1 MIRARTTCLALLFAA
16 PLLAQQP
23 PLPEP
28 TNGVISGR
36 SAILAWPATLRADGY
51 PGQYLPLTGCEL
63 HLAAWTEPEKHTIH
77 PCGAW
82 FVPPNGRYYEWLEQH
97 DTISTTY
104 SQLLATGMGE
114 QGQRSTYSMVPAGYI
129 ALRDGHG
136 LGDDVV
142 VRYIHLT
149 RMWRGF
155 IRTELG
161 STAATP
167 MRMQQGAVIGVVF
180 DRKSNDAI
188 AFIRKVE
195 LPAAKTVRVVAEKPK
210 SGTAAV
216 FVELKPPRV
225 ARTGPVSLALQ
236 IGERS
241 YPPDAIVDGYRVY
254 AIWYGVEGRSAKL
267 VATHP
272 TLLYDGPEIALRA
285 GAMSTVRG
293 ELKSKPSLKVS
304 VTLDGKATLP
314 EMSISLRRPGSPGN
328 IRSEPITARAPLLIN
343 ALEPESYRVILHAPP
358 WRFTRNVD
366 LSDGADMSVQW
377 QLAPLAINGTV
388 RVGKTPTHARVT
400 FMNEGDEWIE
410 TLTDDAGVYATTLWL
425 PRDYIVRVHA
435 DGQKAPFSELIA
447 VDDSGTFDFNLP
459 DTHYTARVRSAKDGL
474 PISGA
479 TVAIRNTWQ
488 SAQHGQENVVQREM
502 TDEHGEAVLPPLRN
516 GTVEVTAEAK
526 GFQRSEN
533 LTVPIDGADTRA
545 LDLTLTPEEATHSLQ
560 LLLPDD
566 TPAANAEFL
575 ATDNGGN
582 LSLWRGSTDAGGN
595 VELPKLPAGSLL
607 LVRHPRAA
615 SALRVCRGD
624 EADQSA
630 WRLGAPQE
638 VVTLRIDRRDTAHAA
653 RLAMWF
659 ESIPVRGIAL
669 SFLTWSSAATERDGL
684 WTARNLPQ
692 APLRVLAWQKTDPYA
707 IASGAFDAL
716 ATVSPWPLPPLFVV
730 HALE

>member
-1 MIRARTTCLALLFAA
+1 MTRLRTTLLALLFAV
-16 PLLAQQP
+16 PLLAQRP

-28 TNGVISGR
+28 KNGVINGR
-36 SAILAWPATLRADGY
+36 PALLDWPATLRADGR
-51 PGQYLPLTGCEL
+51 PGAYLPIAGCEV
-63 HLAAWTEPEKHTIH
+63 HVARWDEPEKRTLY

-82 FVPPNGRYYEWLEQH
+82 FAPPNGRYYQWLEQH
-97 DTISTTY
+97 DTISATY
-104 SQLLATGMGE
+104 TQLLVTGNGE
-114 QGQRSTYSMVPAGYI
+114 RGQPSTYSMVPAGFI
-129 ALRDGHG
+129 ALREGHG

-161 STAATP
+161 STASTP
-167 MRMQQGAVIGVVF
+167 VRMQQGAVIGAMF

-210 SGTAAV
+210 SGTASV

-225 ARTGPVSLALQ
+225 AHSEPVSLALQ
-236 IGERS
+236 IGDRS

-293 ELKSKPSLKVS
+293 ELKSKPSLKIS
-304 VTLDGKATLP
+304 ITLDGKPSLP
-314 EMSISLRRPGSPGN
+314 PMSIDVRRPGTKDYV
-328 IRSEPITARAPLLIN
+328 RRQAITAGEPLRID
-343 ALEPESYRVILHAPP
+343 ALDPEPYRVILNIPP
-358 WRFTRNVD
+358 WKFARNVD
-366 LSDGADMSVQW
+366 LSDGADAAVEW
-377 QLAPLAINGTV
+377 QLAPLAISGTV
-388 RVGKTPTHARVT
+388 HVGKTPTHARVT

-410 TLTDDAGVYATTLWL
+410 TLTDDAGAYATTLWL

-435 DGQKAPFSELIA
+435 DGQKAPFTSLIS

-474 PISGA
+474 AIAGA
-479 TVAIRNTWQ
+479 TVMVNNTWE
-488 SAQHGQENVVQREM
+488 SAQHGRENVVQRET
-502 TDEHGEAVLPPLRN
+502 TDEHGEAVLPALRS
-516 GTVEVTAEAK
+516 GTIQVAAEAK
-526 GFQRSEN
+526 GFQRSESA
-533 LTVPIDGADTRA
+533 TYTIDGDSTRT
-545 LDLTLTPEEATHSLQ
+545 LDITLRPVDATSELHI
-560 LLLPDD
+560 LLPDGA
-566 TPAANAEFL
+566 PAANAELL
-575 ATDNGGN
+575 ATDAGGDD
-582 LSLWRGSTDAGGN
+582 SLWRGGADADGN
-595 VELPKLPAGSLL
+595 VELPKLPSGALL

-615 SALRVCRGD
+615 SALRV
-624 EADQSA
+624 
-630 WRLGAPQE
+630 WRNEVEQAPLKLAAPQE
-638 VVTLRIDRRDTAHAA
+638 AVTLRIDRRDTARAA

-659 ESIPVRGIAL
+659 ENIPVRGIAL

-684 WTARNLPQ
+684 WTARNLPR
-692 APLRVLAWQKTDPYA
+692 APLRILAWQKTDPYT

-716 ATVSPWPLPPLFVV
+716 ATVSPWPMPPLFVV
-730 HALE
+730 RAIE